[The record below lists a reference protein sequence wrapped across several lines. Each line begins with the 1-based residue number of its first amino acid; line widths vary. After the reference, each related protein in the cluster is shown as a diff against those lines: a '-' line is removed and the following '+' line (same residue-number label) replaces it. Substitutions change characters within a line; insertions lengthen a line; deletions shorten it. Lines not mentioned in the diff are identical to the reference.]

1 MNARVFVS
9 AWRGRVYRH
18 TPAITP
24 FGPLDSGFAART
36 PDNRRN
42 TAGEPILYFG
52 SDFGVLVAEFG
63 RHFRELRFVDI
74 GEHTRD
80 RRLYAVDLDLDRVFD
95 LRKPEAAMHLELS
108 DVPACFLARSIAQSA
123 ASLPRNGLGIQAVF
137 VLSMALH
144 DDPSRWNLVLF
155 IDQLGGS
162 INDVVNSVSEMG
174 TFRFEGP
181 NELSRR

>member
-1 MNARVFVS
+1 M
-9 AWRGRVYRH
+9 
-18 TPAITP
+18 
-24 FGPLDSGFAART
+24 
-36 PDNRRN
+36 
-42 TAGEPILYFG
+42 
-52 SDFGVLVAEFG
+52 LVAEFG

-95 LRKPEAAMHLELS
+95 LRKPEAAMHLGLS
-108 DVPACFLARSIAQSA
+108 DVPACFLDRSIAQSA
-123 ASLPRNGLGIQAVF
+123 ASFLRNRLGIQAVF

-181 NELSRR
+181 NELSPR